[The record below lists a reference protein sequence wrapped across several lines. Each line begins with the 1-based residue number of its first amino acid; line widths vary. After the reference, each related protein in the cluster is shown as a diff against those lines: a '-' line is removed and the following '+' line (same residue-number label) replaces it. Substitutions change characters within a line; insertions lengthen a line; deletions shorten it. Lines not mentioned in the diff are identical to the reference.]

1 MKANIR
7 LIISGVATIIL
18 VLLLVCLLKNSE
30 DIPDNTVRS
39 AGIAV
44 LIGTGLSTFLSVR
57 TALRAN
63 NHDERKDKK

>member
-18 VLLLVCLLKNSE
+18 VVLLVCLLKKTT
-30 DIPDNTVRS
+30 DTPDAAIRS